1 MAKSG
6 EAFGYEKLEVWR
18 RAMELVDRIYELTKT
33 FPRDEVY
40 GLASQMRRAAVSIPS
55 NLAEGHGRG
64 SKYFANSV
72 RHATGSLFELR
83 TQVEIAARQ
92 KYISD
97 DASDTVQAEAIEISR
112 MLDGL
117 RRTLE
122 SD

>member
-1 MAKSG
+1 MARSG

-18 RAMELVDRIYELTKT
+18 RAMNLVDSIYALTKG
-33 FPRDEVY
+33 FPKDEAY

-55 NLAEGHGRG
+55 NIAEGHGRG
-64 SKYFANSV
+64 SKYFANSL
-72 RHATGSLFELR
+72 RQATGSLFELR
-83 TQVEIAARQ
+83 TQIEIAARQ

-97 DASDTVQAEAIEISR
+97 DDSQTIQAEAVEISR

-117 RRTLE
+117 HRKIA